1 MGSVKKAVKK
11 VARPK
16 VLLPLAA
23 IATGGAAM
31 GAFGPAAKA
40 ALVGTAGVP
49 ATAAMSG
56 IHPAIAAVAP
66 TKGILGGL
74 LGTGGKLSTAAK
86 LGLGSAGLAGL
97 MMGSPKTEEQKK
109 LGVDA
114 QAQYDLARLMNQK
127 MGGAYTDE
135 ELNTLVAPMLSQYGG
150 EYQTVTGPRRRRRPM
165 FPGLN
170 YSGLTRFA
178 KDGGS
183 IKPKKRKDAIEEMAN
198 EIEQREIIMDAL
210 FGPTTPGMNED
221 AIADQMFDMMR
232 RKELNPTGRKDGG
245 IMQLAM
251 SDPDPMAERSDM
263 MENIALDK
271 FGKPLNRLSD
281 EEIIQIEEM
290 IDNMMPMA
298 EGGPVSNI
306 TNMINE
312 SIDEMQKNLGQQI
325 QSGFT
330 TQETIV
336 PINKQEQPPQ
346 FPGLPGGGF
355 RPRPFPIRPP
365 FLPRL
370 PGSGGLLP
378 GGGDTIGVQQPAKQ
392 PAFFP
397 PTTSHTPPD
406 LSLST
411 FMGFADGGSIP
422 QTKNI
427 PNGMQLDGR
436 GGGFIPMGARERKDD
451 VPAMLAKN
459 EFVMTADAVRAAGG
473 GDVNVG
479 AQRMYDLMNN
489 LESKV

>member
-23 IATGGAAM
+23 IATGGAAL

-40 ALVGTAGVP
+40 ALVGTAPLVGTS
-49 ATAAMSG
+49 AKTASLAGAGGTS
-56 IHPAIAAVAP
+56 
-66 TKGILGGL
+66 GILGGL

-135 ELNTLVAPMLSQYGG
+135 ELNTLVAPMLSRYGG
-150 EYQTVTGPRRRRRPM
+150 EYETITGPRRKRRPM

-170 YSGLTRFA
+170 YSGLTRLA
-178 KDGGS
+178 ADGGS
-183 IKPKKRKDAIEEMAN
+183 IKPKKRKDAIDEE
-198 EIEQREIIMDAL
+198 EEQRQIIMDAL
-210 FGPTTPGMNED
+210 FGGTTPGMNED

-290 IDNMMPMA
+290 IDDMVPMA
-298 EGGPVSNI
+298 DGGPVSNI

-336 PINKQEQPPQ
+336 PINKQEQPSQ
-346 FPGLPGGGF
+346 FPGFPGGGF

-365 FLPRL
+365 FSLRL
-370 PGSGGLLP
+370 PGGGLLP

-397 PTTSHTPPD
+397 HTTKHTGPD